1 MLVKHRHVP
10 LAAFILAIGAL
21 VGSEAAGA
29 NLAVGETRLPSGVVV
44 RIDDAASSAEEFK
57 HKLKEKFGTTI
68 EERRKAFEAFKS
80 AALADHF
87 QTKLDIVNALNYNM
101 SSICDDY
108 IRYVMQPNTRS
119 VSPSIKEVMIDV
131 SDRQSRRS
139 EGKCVYNVAQGAKIT
154 QEDGSLLPGIVLEKV
169 QLDKQN
175 SISIASLS
183 ETNEIGIQLPEKD
196 ILIVVPFATTDV
208 LDLAPYL
215 TRVAQTLYDTPAYK
229 GTIIR
234 FLAAEKS
241 AQENA
246 YNVPSLALMA
256 FKTVSGGVVFV
267 ESINFQR
274 VTVGSQNNQPR
285 ELIVISAWNF
295 NLARA
300 FAAGPNS
307 ETYKNYSS
315 DGMIR
320 DSTEIFDA
328 VGRHAAEVWGVSQAV
343 ISYQVPLPGGR
354 SGFRVP
360 VVFEFDNGVWRISNK
375 HN

>member
-1 MLVKHRHVP
+1 MGYLRMLVKHRHVP

-87 QTKLDIVNALNYNM
+87 QLKLDIVNALNYNM

-119 VSPSIKEVMIDV
+119 VYPSIKEVMIDV

-169 QLDKQN
+169 SLTSKIVFLLLH
-175 SISIASLS
+175 SLKRTKLVFSFPKKIS
-183 ETNEIGIQLPEKD
+183 
-196 ILIVVPFATTDV
+196 
-208 LDLAPYL
+208 
-215 TRVAQTLYDTPAYK
+215 
-229 GTIIR
+229 
-234 FLAAEKS
+234 
-241 AQENA
+241 
-246 YNVPSLALMA
+246 
-256 FKTVSGGVVFV
+256 
-267 ESINFQR
+267 
-274 VTVGSQNNQPR
+274 
-285 ELIVISAWNF
+285 
-295 NLARA
+295 
-300 FAAGPNS
+300 
-307 ETYKNYSS
+307 
-315 DGMIR
+315 
-320 DSTEIFDA
+320 
-328 VGRHAAEVWGVSQAV
+328 
-343 ISYQVPLPGGR
+343 
-354 SGFRVP
+354 
-360 VVFEFDNGVWRISNK
+360 
-375 HN
+375 